1 MSGNKRWI
9 PLESNPEVMNKFL
22 TTVGV
27 SSTWKINDVYGLDP
41 ELLATVPQPVLAVLL
56 LFPINEK
63 FESYFKKQEEEKQS
77 EAIAPSLFF
86 MKQTVGNACG
96 TIALIHAVA
105 NNLDKIDL
113 APGHLKNFLDAT
125 KDLSPEARAEKLEA
139 DEGLSSAHE
148 ESAQGGQT
156 EAPSRDEN
164 VNLHFIT
171 LIHHSGGLYEL
182 DGRKSRPI
190 PHGNTTPE
198 SFLEDAAKVCRE
210 LMAVDPEEVHFTLV
224 ALTGAQ

>member
-1 MSGNKRWI
+1 
-9 PLESNPEVMNKFL
+9 
-22 TTVGV
+22 
-27 SSTWKINDVYGLDP
+27 
-41 ELLATVPQPVLAVLL
+41 
-56 LFPINEK
+56 
-63 FESYFKKQEEEKQS
+63 
-77 EAIAPSLFF
+77 

-105 NNLDKIDL
+105 NNLDKYTLYSCSLDLLFMKFYLNYTCRIDL

-125 KDLSPEARAEKLEA
+125 KDLSAEARAEKLEA
-139 DEGLSSAHE
+139 DEGLSTAHE

-182 DGRKSRPI
+182 G
-190 PHGNTTPE
+190 
-198 SFLEDAAKVCRE
+198 
-210 LMAVDPEEVHFTLV
+210 
-224 ALTGAQ
+224 